1 MENSVDLSQ
10 NIQNRASVRP
20 SNTTPEY
27 LSVENKNANC
37 NDKGIP
43 IRFSIIYNSR
53 DMGAT

>member
-10 NIQNRASVRP
+10 NIQNRAAVRP